1 MVSEMRYNDVFLLRL
16 VLFLFIVLCMIAPI
30 HAERV
35 FFSDGTLYNGS
46 LSKDDILQH
55 FEEYTGEGPVI
66 VFHDL
71 ICQSCQ
77 DAMDYFR
84 EFQFTDWNPV

>member
-1 MVSEMRYNDVFLLRL
+1 MDDIIFLSHILEETRVFLSRMALIL
-16 VLFLFIVLCMIAPI
+16 CIVLCMIGPI
-30 HAERV
+30 QAERV

-46 LSKDDILQH
+46 LSKDDILKQ

-84 EFQFTDWNPV
+84 EV